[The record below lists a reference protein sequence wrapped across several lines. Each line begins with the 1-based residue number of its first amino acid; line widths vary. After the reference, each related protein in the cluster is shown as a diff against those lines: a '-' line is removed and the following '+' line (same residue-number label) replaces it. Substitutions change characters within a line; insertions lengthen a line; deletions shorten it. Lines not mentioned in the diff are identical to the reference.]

1 MKLARLWIVSQLAMR
16 GALVALLLLISVS
29 IVRADFG
36 SLSLSWS
43 LHNGPEVAEHG
54 ETRQ

>member
-1 MKLARLWIVSQLAMR
+1 MKLARLWVVSVLAMR
-16 GALVALLLLISVS
+16 GALVALLILITIS

-43 LHNGPEVAEHG
+43 LHNGPEVADG
-54 ETRQ
+54 APRK